1 MAQPDKIRPHRILIY
16 SHDTFGLGHLR
27 RCRAI
32 AHAIVDR
39 YKSVTVLI
47 LTGSPI
53 IGSFSFKARVDFVR
67 IPGVIKLHNGQYT
80 SLSLLQDLSQ
90 TLALRESI
98 IRHTAEVFDPDLFIV
113 DKEPLGLKGEIEPTL
128 QMLKQKGVPMVLG
141 LRDVM
146 DAPHLLRKEWGE
158 KRAIAAIEAYYRQL
172 WVYGDASMGNPL
184 EGVTGAEAVSDR
196 MIFTGYLRR
205 SLPETYSS
213 VNQQQAQEPYIL
225 VTPGGGGDGIAMVDA
240 VLRVYEQCPDLPLN
254 LLIVLGPFMPNEVQ
268 EAFQRRAAALGRVGM
283 IMFDNCMEALMQRSE
298 AVVAMAG
305 YNTFCEILSFDK
317 PSLLLPRK
325 APRQEQWLRA
335 VKAQALGLAACI
347 EMSSDDLD
355 RQLQA
360 ALRTLHLKPS
370 PSTRMAPGFLSG
382 LDVVCDRLADLV
394 GLEEGAS
401 GDGFES

>member
-1 MAQPDKIRPHRILIY
+1 MAASDKLMPRRILMY

-80 SLSLLQDLSQ
+80 SLSLLQDLGQ

-98 IRHTAEVFDPDLFIV
+98 IRHTAEIFDPDLFIV

-128 QMLKQKGVPMVLG
+128 SMLKQKGVPIVLG
-141 LRDVM
+141 LREVL
-146 DAPHLLRKEWGE
+146 DAPHLLRMEWEE
-158 KRAIAAIEAYYRQL
+158 KRAIEAIESYYRSV
-172 WVYGDASMGNPL
+172 WVYGDPSMGDPL
-184 EGVTGAEAVSDR
+184 EGVPASESVRSK
-196 MIFTGYLRR
+196 MVYTGYLKRN
-205 SLPETYSS
+205 LPETYSS
-213 VNQQQAQEPYIL
+213 QNLSHVKEPFLL

-240 VLRVYEQCPDLPLN
+240 VLRVYEEVPDLPLN
-254 LLIVLGPFMPNEVQ
+254 LLVVLGPFMPNEVRDAYQ
-268 EAFQRRAAALGRVGM
+268 KRSEVLSRVEM
-283 IMFDNCMEALMQRSE
+283 IMFDNCMEALMQRAE

-317 PSLLLPRK
+317 PALLLPRK
-325 APRQEQWLRA
+325 EPRQEQWLRA
-335 VKAQALGLAACI
+335 VKAQALGLATCI
-347 EMSSDDLD
+347 DLSED
-355 RQLQA
+355 NLDSYLRQVLPV
-360 ALRTLHLKPS
+360 LHTKPA
-370 PSTRMAPGFLSG
+370 PSTNMAPGFLGG
-382 LDVVCDRLADLV
+382 LDVVCDSVAELI
-394 GLEEGAS
+394 GLSEE
-401 GDGFES
+401 DN

>member
-1 MAQPDKIRPHRILIY
+1 MLEVDKNMPRRILMY

-27 RCRAI
+27 RCRAL

-39 YKSVTVLI
+39 YKSVSVLI

-98 IRHTAEVFDPDLFIV
+98 IRHTAELFDPDLFIV

-128 QMLKQKGVPMVLG
+128 SMLKQKGVPMVLG
-141 LRDVM
+141 VRDVL
-146 DAPHLLRKEWGE
+146 DAPHLLRVEWEE
-158 KRAIAAIEAYYRQL
+158 KRAIEAIKTYYRQV
-172 WVYGDASMGNPL
+172 WVYGDPSMGNPL
-184 EGVTGAEAVSDR
+184 DGVAGSEEVGDR
-196 MIFTGYLRR
+196 VVYTGYLRR

-213 VNQQQAQEPYIL
+213 QILQQLKEPYIL

-240 VLRVYEQCPDLPLN
+240 VLRAYEQCLDLPLDV
-254 LLIVLGPFMPNEVQ
+254 LIVLGPFMPKDVQ
-268 EAFQRRAAALGRVGM
+268 DNFQKRAAVHSNVRM
-283 IMFDNCMEALMQRSE
+283 IMFDNCMEALMQRAE

-317 PSLLLPRK
+317 PALLLPRK
-325 APRQEQWLRA
+325 EPRQEQWLRA
-335 VKAQALGLAACI
+335 LKAQELGLVTAI
-347 EMSSDDLD
+347 DLSEKELD
-355 RQLQA
+355 RLLSE
-360 ALRTLHLKPS
+360 ALKTLHLKPK
-370 PSTRMAPGFLSG
+370 PSSRLTPHFLGG
-382 LDVVCDRLADLV
+382 LDTVRDQVADLI
-394 GLEEGAS
+394 GLGEEDNNA
-401 GDGFES
+401 